1 MEEKLAETI
10 SKEFS
15 SLVSFTTEIEGF
27 GATTGMALVS
37 LVRSVENTLDAALI
51 SMTRKSWGTIA
62 SVGDQSDHITSI
74 GQTLS
79 TIIPIIRKQ
88 FVQPKFFKSFCDKFA
103 ESFLTKFLNT
113 IYTRCKP
120 LSEVGAEQM
129 LLDTHSLNNI
139 LVAMTMIG
147 AEEKSQPPTSFM
159 KMLGKGV
166 AKIDTL
172 LKVVMRP
179 HDPADVIVETYLML
193 FSDHSALG
201 FQKILELKVRIYL
214 FFYIIQSLTK

>member
-1 MEEKLAETI
+1 
-10 SKEFS
+10 
-15 SLVSFTTEIEGF
+15 
-27 GATTGMALVS
+27 MALNA

-62 SVGDQSDHITSI
+62 SVGDQSDYITSI

-79 TIIPIIRKQ
+79 TIIPIIRKH
-88 FVQPKFFKSFCDKFA
+88 FFQPKFFKSFCDKFA
-103 ESFLTKFLNT
+103 ESLLAKFLNI

-159 KMLGKGV
+159 KILGKGV
-166 AKIDTL
+166 AKIDQL
-172 LKVVMRP
+172 LKVAMRP
-179 HDPADVIVETYLML
+179 HDPPDLIVETYLML

-201 FQKILELKVRIYL
+201 FQKIIELKVYYL
-214 FFYIIQSLTK
+214 YHLGKSQTLYISLGH